1 MKKNGVAHFEIYAD
15 DTDALSTFYTTLF
28 DWTIEHRPGM
38 EGYGFIKTVDTGAKG
53 VASQPGGINGG
64 IYGTPPGATKELNAF
79 SCVIGVENVDQSMDK
94 VKAAGGELLG
104 DKMDI
109 PTIGTFIRCRDT
121 EGNIF
126 TMLQPL
132 PPST

>member
-64 IYGTPPGATKELNAF
+64 ILKRPESYNARAWVNYVNVESLDASIARATELGATVTKPR
-79 SCVIGVENVDQSMDK
+79 S
-94 VKAAGGELLG
+94 AAPGMGWFA
-104 DKMDI
+104 M
-109 PTIGTFIRCRDT
+109 
-121 EGNIF
+121 
-126 TMLQPL
+126 
-132 PPST
+132 